1 MNLSID
7 TIIMNI
13 IECLDTLF
21 IIKSELIMTEEIL
34 KKIKQLPPLPES
46 AMQIEAVYQDPDST
60 FNDMVKILEKDPL
73 LTADILKAANS
84 PLYGFSR
91 EINAISQAVGLFGM
105 GTVRGFALASI
116 VKKSFNLDL
125 APYGITNEMFSTLSK
140 KQHALITSWCIRK
153 ENKLLGVLSPA
164 AFLVEIGKVLIAQQ
178 IISDNKEEAFHTA
191 LLEFNDVEAAEREV
205 LGVDT
210 PEVSA
215 TIFAQWKFESGLV
228 DVIRNCQNPDKA
240 EEEDK
245 RAAQILNVVRVAVPI
260 NGVLTEESINKAKA
274 LIEKYELDMP
284 SFEKAL
290 EAF

>member
-1 MNLSID
+1 
-7 TIIMNI
+7 
-13 IECLDTLF
+13 
-21 IIKSELIMTEEIL
+21 MTEEIL

-46 AMQIEAVYQDPDST
+46 AMQIEAVYQDSNSS

-73 LTADILKAANS
+73 LTAEILKAANS

-116 VKKSFNLDL
+116 VKKSFSLDL
-125 APYGITNEMFSTLSK
+125 SPYGISNEMFSELSK
-140 KQHALITSWCIRK
+140 KQHGLMTSWCLRK

-178 IISDNKEEAFHTA
+178 IMADGKQEAFRDA
-191 LLEFNDVEAAEREV
+191 LKELQDVEAAEREV
-205 LGVDT
+205 VGVDT

-215 TIFAQWKFESGLV
+215 TIFAQWKFEEGLV

-240 EEEDK
+240 EDEDK
-245 RAAQILNVVRVAVPI
+245 RAAQILNVVRIAVPI
-260 NGVLTEESINKAKA
+260 NGKITDESIKKSKE
-274 LIEKYELDMP
+274 LIEKYGLDMD
-284 SFEKAL
+284 SFDTAIENAR
-290 EAF
+290 

>member
-1 MNLSID
+1 MSIYY
-7 TIIMNI
+7 N
-13 IECLDTLF
+13 C
-21 IIKSELIMTEEIL
+21 IKELKILNKRDSMTEDIL

-46 AMQIEAVYQDPDST
+46 AMQIEAVYQDPDSS

-116 VKKSFNLDL
+116 VKKSFSLNL
-125 APYGITNEMFSTLSK
+125 APYGISNDMFSALSK
-140 KQHALITSWCIRK
+140 KQHALVTSWCLRK

-178 IISDNKEEAFHTA
+178 IIADEKQEEFRNS
-191 LLEFNDVEAAEREV
+191 LKNLQNVEAAERDIV
-205 LGVDT
+205 GVDT

-215 TIFAQWKFESGLV
+215 TIFAQWKFEEGLV
-228 DVIRNCQNPDKA
+228 DVIGNCMTPENAATEDTQRASAILKA
-240 EEEDK
+240 A
-245 RAAQILNVVRVAVPI
+245 RIAVPI
-260 NGVLTEESINKAKA
+260 NGIMTDASIAEAKE
-274 LIEKYELDMP
+274 IVEKYDLNM
-284 SFEKAL
+284 
-290 EAF
+290 EAFETAIENVK

>member
-1 MNLSID
+1 
-7 TIIMNI
+7 
-13 IECLDTLF
+13 
-21 IIKSELIMTEEIL
+21 MTEEIL

-116 VKKSFNLDL
+116 VKKSFKLEL
-125 APYGITNEMFSTLSK
+125 HPYGISNEMFSELSK
-140 KQHALITSWCIRK
+140 KQHALMTAWCLRK

-178 IISDNKEEAFHTA
+178 IIADEKEEDFKNA
-191 LLEFNDVEAAEREV
+191 LAELDDVEAAERTIV
-205 LGVDT
+205 GVDT

-215 TIFAQWKFESGLV
+215 SIFAQWKFEEGLV
-228 DVIRNCQNPDKA
+228 DVIRNCQNPNNADND
-240 EEEDK
+240 EDR
-245 RAAQILNVVRVAVPI
+245 RAAQILNVVRIAVPI
-260 NGVLTEESINKAKA
+260 NGVVTEESVNKAKE
-274 LIEKYELDMP
+274 LIESYALDMP
-284 SFEKAL
+284 SFNKAI
-290 EAF
+290 EAFL

>member
-1 MNLSID
+1 
-7 TIIMNI
+7 
-13 IECLDTLF
+13 
-21 IIKSELIMTEEIL
+21 MTEEIL

-46 AMQIEAVYQDPDST
+46 AMQIEAVYQNPDST

-116 VKKSFNLDL
+116 VKKSFTLDFS
-125 APYGITNEMFSTLSK
+125 PYGITNEMFSELSK
-140 KQHALITSWCIRK
+140 KQHGLMTSWCLRK

-178 IISDNKEEAFHTA
+178 IMADKKEEEFRDA
-191 LLEFNDVEAAEREV
+191 LAELQDVEAAELEV
-205 LGVDT
+205 VGAST

-215 TIFAQWKFESGLV
+215 TIFAQWKFEEGLV
-228 DVIRNCQNPDKA
+228 DVIRNCSNPEAATD
-240 EEEDK
+240 EDR
-245 RAAQILNVVRVAVPI
+245 RAAGILHVVRVAVPI
-260 NGVLTEESINKAKA
+260 NGVITDASVTAARE
-274 LIEKYELDMP
+274 LIEKYELDME
-284 SFEKAL
+284 SFDKAI
-290 EAF
+290 ENAR

>member
-1 MNLSID
+1 
-7 TIIMNI
+7 
-13 IECLDTLF
+13 
-21 IIKSELIMTEEIL
+21 MTEEIL

-46 AMQIEAVYQDPDST
+46 AMQIEAVYQNPDSS

-116 VKKSFNLDL
+116 VKKSFSLDL
-125 APYGITNEMFSTLSK
+125 SPYGINNDMFSALSK
-140 KQHALITSWCIRK
+140 KQHGLMTAWCLRK

-178 IISDNKEEAFHTA
+178 IMAESKQVEFRDALKE
-191 LLEFNDVEAAEREV
+191 LQDVEAAERQV
-205 LGVDT
+205 VGVDT

-215 TIFAQWKFESGLV
+215 TIFEQWRFEDGLV
-228 DVIRNCQNPDKA
+228 DVIRNCQTPEKA
-240 EEEDK
+240 EDSDK
-245 RAAQILNVVRVAVPI
+245 RAASILHVVRVTVPI
-260 NGVLTEESINKAKA
+260 NGVITDESVATAKE
-274 LIEKYELDMP
+274 LIEKYDLDME
-284 SFEKAL
+284 SFDKAL
-290 EAF
+290 ENAR